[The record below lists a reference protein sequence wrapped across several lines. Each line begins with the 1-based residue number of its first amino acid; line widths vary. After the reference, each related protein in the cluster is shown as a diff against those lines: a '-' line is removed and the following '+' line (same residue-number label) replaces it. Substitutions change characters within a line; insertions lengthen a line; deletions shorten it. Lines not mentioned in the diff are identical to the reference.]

1 VAKRRR
7 RRARA
12 VEVPPE
18 VEMLERMRERRLNPA
33 ARMVGIVRMLTR
45 RLDPDGDQLAELT
58 GYADISPL
66 LLMLRL
72 NGFGELAD
80 VPVGRPRGAE
90 KAANRL
96 VEEYKAQWEKIYR
109 GRCAT
114 NGKDRSRALRLV
126 REIGYGEASRRLRRF
141 MSSRDRWLT
150 QRTHP
155 FAVFASTSNRYA
167 EVDSG
172 KETEAGIASGPD
184 FEAEVERFEKGKRG
198 SGE

>member
-18 VEMLERMRERRLNPA
+18 PEVAMLERMAKRRLSPA
-33 ARMVGIVRMLTR
+33 ARLVGLVRLLTR
-45 RLDPDGDQLAELT
+45 RLDPDGDRLAELT

-172 KETEAGIASGPD
+172 EEAKIASGPD
-184 FEAEVERFEKGKRG
+184 FEAEVERFEQQGG
-198 SGE
+198 AGE

>member
-45 RLDPDGDQLAELT
+45 RLDPDGDQLAE
-58 GYADISPL
+58 
-66 LLMLRL
+66 
-72 NGFGELAD
+72 D

-172 KETEAGIASGPD
+172 KETEADIASGPD

>member
-18 VEMLERMRERRLNPA
+18 PEVAMLERMAKRRLSPA
-33 ARMVGIVRMLTR
+33 ARLVGLVRLLTR
-45 RLDPDGDQLAELT
+45 RLDPDGDRLAELT

-90 KAANRL
+90 KRYTGAGAR
-96 VEEYKAQWEKIYR
+96 R
-109 GRCAT
+109 TGRTGPGRC
-114 NGKDRSRALRLV
+114 GLSGRSGTA
-126 REIGYGEASRRLRRF
+126 RLR
-141 MSSRDRWLT
+141 
-150 QRTHP
+150 
-155 FAVFASTSNRYA
+155 
-167 EVDSG
+167 G
-172 KETEAGIASGPD
+172 
-184 FEAEVERFEKGKRG
+184 G
-198 SGE
+198 SGGSCRAGTDG